1 MAQDDIRVNF
11 LLALERAKVTLTAWE
26 AGFVDSCLGQF
37 SFSRKQA
44 ASIDRMIAKYSD
56 KVTVNGIKKRAV
68 PDVELEAKEV
78 MPEPS
83 VAVRQYLAAGV
94 ARRFTLWNYLLP
106 SEQQALTKA
115 GKQ

>member
-11 LLALERAKVTLTAWE
+11 LLALDRAKVTLTAWE

-44 ASIDRMIAKYSD
+44 ASIDRMMGKYAD
-56 KVTVNGIKKRAV
+56 KVTVNGMKKRAV

-83 VAVRQYLAAGV
+83 VAVKQYLAAGV
-94 ARRFTLWNYLLP
+94 ARRFTLWNFLLP
-106 SEQQALTKA
+106 AEQAALIKS
-115 GKQ
+115 GKK